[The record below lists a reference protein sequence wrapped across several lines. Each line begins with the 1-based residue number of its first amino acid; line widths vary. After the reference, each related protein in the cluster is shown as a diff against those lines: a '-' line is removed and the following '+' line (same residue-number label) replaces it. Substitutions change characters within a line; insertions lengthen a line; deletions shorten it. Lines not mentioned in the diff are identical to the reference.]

1 MAGYN
6 AKDWEDEDKMLN
18 TEYCRICKATAN
30 EANLR
35 VERYCEIPE
44 YADHLC
50 VPCYEKEFRGKCT
63 NRPPSDWSYSAEGD
77 RCKEWAIYQDPPC
90 CGGDWGC
97 DTCLE
102 LGCLHKNHPTHLDW
116 VRGEAPEKRVCV
128 DCYPLEEKRR
138 EHLRE
143 KRLEKEAEE
152 QRKWEEERAIQE
164 DADLVEECDE
174 WAYDHVGLEG
184 MAGVRDVCLA

>member
-1 MAGYN
+1 MAGHN
-6 AKDWEDEDKMLN
+6 EKDWEDDDKMRN
-18 TEYCRICKATAN
+18 TEHCRICKATAN

-35 VERYCEIPE
+35 VEKYCEITE
-44 YADHLC
+44 FADHLC
-50 VPCYEKEFRGKCT
+50 GPCYEEEFRGKCT

-143 KRLEKEAEE
+143 KRLEEEAEE
-152 QRKWEEERAIQE
+152 QRK
-164 DADLVEECDE
+164 
-174 WAYDHVGLEG
+174 
-184 MAGVRDVCLA
+184 